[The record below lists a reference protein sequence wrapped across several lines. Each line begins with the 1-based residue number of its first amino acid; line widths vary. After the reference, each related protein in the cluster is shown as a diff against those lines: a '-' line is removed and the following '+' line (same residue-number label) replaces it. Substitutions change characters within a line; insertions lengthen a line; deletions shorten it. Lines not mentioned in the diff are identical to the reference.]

1 MNTMLGQRVFQSAVR
16 TFGRP
21 APAVDT
27 PAMGAPAVDRSTEAV
42 STSAPVA
49 TVAALTPTPT
59 AVAVQSNLL
68 RFFGGT
74 QAEAKGA
81 AVVCDPTAR
90 KRPREAQRVT
100 QRAASRPKLDKSK
113 ASKVTKASKSAKGAE
128 SASEEV
134 TEDRASE
141 ASESSESSES
151 GSKSDSE
158 DTRPTSFRGGAVRH
172 VISSAFGS
180 FVGSGEELEQAPCSD
195 SEDEPFVSDPAWE
208 AQHAAL
214 PAEQRE
220 LWSQA
225 LAPSTM
231 TDLVGQSR
239 AKTTLLTW
247 WGAMRSGSSS
257 GIGSSSSRKAPG
269 LPACALLH
277 GPTGTGKTLMAHLA
291 AAMYGYRLVVLDL
304 ERDASM
310 HKGDTVAKQ
319 VASLCEDALALLS
332 HNSLQRFASATRAEG
347 ERRPVALLIEH
358 IDDQDPKVLQ
368 LAKAVLA
375 KWTASAQTAPA
386 PRGVLLFT
394 CSDAWDKRLSGPAGL
409 QSRAQCVEFVR
420 LEPAHMRQALS
431 ASCARSSAAPAQA
444 AQAALLDACN
454 GQVGSALLCLQFL
467 SSHRGL
473 GAQDMRVDVVHS
485 ARETARAA
493 LGRGALSDHA
503 AADVEGVVFALHAA
517 LPSAAEFGNPQVVQR
532 LTELRAVGGAASSA
546 VGGAGSSSVA
556 QVTQSLREESMA
568 AVAQSLD
575 ALSMHDVAESHAF
588 LDPTRP
594 RLAHLAA
601 YMAAEGIGAPLRE
614 LRKRR
619 GLAHVSVDMG
629 PAFNVPEY
637 LRRKGDALRVLQ
649 EQRDK
654 LEALATQGCEVTE
667 SGERAGPTRRGG
679 FRGGA
684 KCTALPPHLQN
695 LGHVRPSADELGDYS
710 LLFPRAWISGTTR
723 KRADEILE

>member
-1 MNTMLGQRVFQSAVR
+1 
-16 TFGRP
+16 
-21 APAVDT
+21 
-27 PAMGAPAVDRSTEAV
+27 
-42 STSAPVA
+42 
-49 TVAALTPTPT
+49 
-59 AVAVQSNLL
+59 
-68 RFFGGT
+68 
-74 QAEAKGA
+74 
-81 AVVCDPTAR
+81 
-90 KRPREAQRVT
+90 
-100 QRAASRPKLDKSK
+100 
-113 ASKVTKASKSAKGAE
+113 
-128 SASEEV
+128 
-134 TEDRASE
+134 
-141 ASESSESSES
+141 
-151 GSKSDSE
+151 
-158 DTRPTSFRGGAVRH
+158 
-172 VISSAFGS
+172 
-180 FVGSGEELEQAPCSD
+180 
-195 SEDEPFVSDPAWE
+195 
-208 AQHAAL
+208 
-214 PAEQRE
+214 
-220 LWSQA
+220 
-225 LAPSTM
+225 
-231 TDLVGQSR
+231 
-239 AKTTLLTW
+239 
-247 WGAMRSGSSS
+247 
-257 GIGSSSSRKAPG
+257 
-269 LPACALLH
+269 
-277 GPTGTGKTLMAHLA
+277 MAHLA

-332 HNSLQRFASATRAEG
+332 HNSLQRFASARAEG
-347 ERRPVALLIEH
+347 DRRPVAVLIEH

-375 KWTASAQTAPA
+375 KWSAAQSAPA

-394 CSDAWDKRLSGPAGL
+394 CHDAWDKRLSGPAGL
-409 QSRAQCVEFVR
+409 QSRAQCVEFAR

-431 ASCARSSAAPAQA
+431 ASCARSSVAPAQP

-473 GAQDMRVDVVHS
+473 GDANMRIDVVHS
-485 ARETARAA
+485 ARETARGA

-517 LPSAAEFGNPQVVQR
+517 LPSAAEFGNTQVVQR
-532 LTELRAVGGAASSA
+532 LAELRAA
-546 VGGAGSSSVA
+546 GGAGSATAA
-556 QVTQSLREESMA
+556 QATQSMREESMA
-568 AVAQSLD
+568 AVAKSLD

-614 LRKRR
+614 LRLRR
-619 GLAHVSVDMG
+619 GMAQVGVEMG

-637 LRRKGDALRVLQ
+637 LRRKGDALRVLH

-667 SGERAGPTRRGG
+667 SGERAGSLKRGG

-684 KCTALPPHLQN
+684 KCTSLPSHLQN
-695 LGHVRPSADELGDYS
+695 LGHVRPSASELGDYS
-710 LLFPRAWISGTTR
+710 LLFPRAWISGASR